1 MKTYKVRYS
10 RAAVKKLKKLDKPIG
25 LMIVGW
31 VRQHLEDC
39 TDPRQIGKALTG
51 NRKGLWRYR
60 VGDYRIIADIQDD
73 EVLILVVDVGHRG
86 TVYR

>member
-1 MKTYKVRYS
+1 MKTYKVKYS

-31 VRQHLEDC
+31 VRQHLENC
-39 TDPRQIGKALTG
+39 IDPRQTGKALTG
-51 NRKGLWRYR
+51 DRKGLWRYR
-60 VGDYRIIADIQDD
+60 VGDYRLIADIQDD